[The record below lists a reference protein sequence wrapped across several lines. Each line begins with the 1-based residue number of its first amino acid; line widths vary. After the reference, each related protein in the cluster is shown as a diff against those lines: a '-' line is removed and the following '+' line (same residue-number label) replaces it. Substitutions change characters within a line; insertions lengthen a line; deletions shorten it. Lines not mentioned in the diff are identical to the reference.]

1 MSIKICMYFR
11 NQTELDKVR
20 AFLSLTRYRD
30 AGLTSNDIEQ
40 IIKDEKEIRR
50 IDDRDKKSEKA
61 KPVEQPAE
69 PKHTAMDDLD
79 AYLGRKPSHP
89 ALQSNTSQAET
100 VSETESRT
108 IPHTLKPFVE
118 QGWDLETA
126 FRIYDEWHEEFNNF
140 TDGKP
145 PVKPLGERFMEER
158 MKRDADESAK

>member
-1 MSIKICMYFR
+1 MGKISSIYFR
-11 NQTELDKVR
+11 DDVEQEKTKLFLAILRSKLPSGEINEISKIRNEIEKV
-20 AFLSLTRYRD
+20 AK
-30 AGLTSNDIEQ
+30 Q
-40 IIKDEKEIRR
+40 DEKE
-50 IDDRDKKSEKA
+50 K

-69 PKHTAMDDLD
+69 PKHTIMDDLD

-89 ALQSNTSQAET
+89 ALQSNTSQEET
-100 VSETESRT
+100 VPETESRT

-158 MKRDADESAK
+158 MKRDADESAE